1 MLRIEARNLIKK
13 FDDFIAVDNV
23 SLEIKKGEI
32 FGLLGA
38 NGAGKTTTIKMLRGI
53 LQPTSGFATIAG
65 YDLYKEAELIKRKI
79 GYMSQKFT
87 LYEDL
92 TVEENLR
99 FFGSIYGLTGKTLSN
114 QIDWTLTTVGLFNE
128 KKYLTSSLP
137 VGIKQRLAL
146 AAAVIHKPE
155 IIFLDE
161 PTSGVDPYSR
171 SFFWNLIN
179 DFAEDNAAIIV
190 TTHYLDEAEYCSRLA
205 IMNKGKIICEG
216 SPSELKKI
224 DNKFKF
230 FEISN
235 IDFDLAEKALSPLD
249 FIFDMSF
256 FWI

>member
-1 MLRIEARNLIKK
+1 MIKK

-128 KKYLTSSLP
+128 KK
-137 VGIKQRLAL
+137 
-146 AAAVIHKPE
+146 
-155 IIFLDE
+155 
-161 PTSGVDPYSR
+161 
-171 SFFWNLIN
+171 
-179 DFAEDNAAIIV
+179 
-190 TTHYLDEAEYCSRLA
+190 
-205 IMNKGKIICEG
+205 
-216 SPSELKKI
+216 KKI
-224 DNKFKF
+224 FNLVASGWNKT
-230 FEISN
+230 EISV
-235 IDFDLAEKALSPLD
+235 S
-249 FIFDMSF
+249 SRGYS
-256 FWI
+256 

>member
-1 MLRIEARNLIKK
+1 
-13 FDDFIAVDNV
+13 
-23 SLEIKKGEI
+23 
-32 FGLLGA
+32 
-38 NGAGKTTTIKMLRGI
+38 
-53 LQPTSGFATIAG
+53 
-65 YDLYKEAELIKRKI
+65 
-79 GYMSQKFT
+79 
-87 LYEDL
+87 
-92 TVEENLR
+92 
-99 FFGSIYGLTGKTLSN
+99 
-114 QIDWTLTTVGLFNE
+114 
-128 KKYLTSSLP
+128 
-137 VGIKQRLAL
+137 
-146 AAAVIHKPE
+146 
-155 IIFLDE
+155 LDE